1 MGRPKKV
8 IVEETPKKKTTKKI
22 APPTKKPKKIKSG
35 RDKITR
41 AQAIKL
47 QCIECM
53 GYQKSLVKDCP
64 DTACPLWPFRMGKGQ
79 EHTDTPIRTN
89 KDKK

>member
-8 IVEETPKKKTTKKI
+8 IPVEETPKKTTKKTTPKNL
-22 APPTKKPKKIKSG
+22 PPLSVPKATKTG

-47 QCIECM
+47 FCIECM
-53 GYQKSLVKDCP
+53 GFQKSLVKDCT
-64 DTACPLWPFRMGKGQ
+64 DQQCPLWPYRRGFGQ
-79 EHTDTPIRTN
+79 EHTDFGIR
-89 KDKK
+89 K

>member
-1 MGRPKKV
+1 MVKKAA
-8 IVEETPKKKTTKKI
+8 VEEKPKKKATPKT
-22 APPTKKPKKIKSG
+22 PPPKVAKGVKTG

-53 GYQKSLVKDCP
+53 GFQKSLVKDCS
-64 DTACPLWPFRMGKGQ
+64 DQQCPLWPFRKGYGQ
-79 EHTDTPIRTN
+79 EHTDTQIR
-89 KDKK
+89 K

>member
-8 IVEETPKKKTTKKI
+8 VEEKPKKTTK
-22 APPTKKPKKIKSG
+22 PPKKKEKAVKSE

-53 GYQKSLVKDCP
+53 GYQKTLVKDCP
-64 DTACPLWPFRMGKGQ
+64 DQQCPLWPFRKGFGQ
-79 EHTDTPIRTN
+79 EHTDIPVR
-89 KDKK
+89 K

>member
-8 IVEETPKKKTTKKI
+8 VIEEATPKKVVKKT
-22 APPTKKPKKIKSG
+22 PPKKVVKAAKSE

-41 AQAIKL
+41 AKAIKL

-53 GYQKSLVKDCP
+53 GFQKALVKDCT
-64 DTACPLWPFRMGKGQ
+64 DYACPIWPYRKGYGQ
-79 EHTDTPIRTN
+79 EYTDIPIR
-89 KDKK
+89 K